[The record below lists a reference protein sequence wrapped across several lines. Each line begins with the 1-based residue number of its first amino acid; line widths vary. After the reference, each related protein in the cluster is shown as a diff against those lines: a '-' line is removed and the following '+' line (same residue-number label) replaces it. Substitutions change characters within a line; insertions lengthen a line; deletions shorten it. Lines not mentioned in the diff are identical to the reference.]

1 MDIALETKVISKFMH
16 PSKRERYIDFCQKN
30 TTRRKFIDELSRSQ
44 TFQND
49 LFEKIDESESEIIK
63 RIAAKFGINDCYIIS
78 ENAKID
84 GQRMGID
91 DALKLAI
98 SPWSDTTTLIVLGD
112 AQLIYREHDGVKNK
126 WISKIK

>member
-1 MDIALETKVISKFMH
+1 MDTVLETKVISKFMRQ
-16 PSKRERYIDFCQKN
+16 SKRDRYIDFIQKN
-30 TTRRKFIDELSRSQ
+30 TTRHKFIDELSHSQ
-44 TFQND
+44 TFKDD
-49 LFEKIDESESEIIK
+49 LFEKIDGSEAETIR
-63 RIAAKFGINDCYIIS
+63 RIAVKFGIRDCYIIS